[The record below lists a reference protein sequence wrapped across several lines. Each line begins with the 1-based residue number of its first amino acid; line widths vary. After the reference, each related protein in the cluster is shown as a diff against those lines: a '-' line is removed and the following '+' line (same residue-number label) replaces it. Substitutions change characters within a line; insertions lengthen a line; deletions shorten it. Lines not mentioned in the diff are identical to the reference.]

1 MTEPLSGTRLAQP
14 DWITESLALG
24 LAEPGHEPLQRR
36 LYRLLRGGIQL
47 GRLPG
52 GSALPASRALAS
64 ALGIGRNTV
73 LAAYDQLLAEGF
85 LETRHGAGTF
95 VAHHALGQ
103 IQLAARPAT
112 ASSLS
117 QRGLRLVEQSRGPI
131 GESGAFVPCV
141 PALDQFP
148 REIWQGL
155 LQRHQR
161 QAPSHWFNYQDGGG
175 LPALREALCD
185 YLQLSRSVRCQP
197 EQILIVNGTKQAFDL
212 IANLLTDPGDTAW
225 IEEPGYRGAQASVIN
240 AGLNVVPVPVDA
252 EGMNPALAPP
262 GPAPRLIYTTPSHQ
276 LPTGVTMSLARR
288 LALLAQAEAQ
298 QSWIIEDDYDSE
310 FRYSSQPV
318 AALQGLAESERVLYL
333 GTFSKVLYPGL
344 RLGYLVLPPAL
355 VEPFRAAQARR
366 YPEGHYP
373 LQAALAEF
381 IAAGHFARH
390 IRRMRELYRTRQ
402 HCLRDSLEPALELGL
417 QLSPGESGMHLVAWL
432 PPDSDE
438 QALVDIGERH
448 GVLLRTLG
456 RHYLGMERQRG
467 LVLGY
472 AGVPEAEI
480 RHAGGLLA
488 GWLKPLLKD
497 Q

>member
-1 MTEPLSGTRLAQP
+1 MTEPLSATRLAQP

-24 LAEPGHEPLQRR
+24 LAEPGHESLQRR

-103 IQLAARPAT
+103 VQQAVRPAT
-112 ASSLS
+112 ATSLS
-117 QRGLRLVEQSRGPI
+117 QRGRRLLEQSRGPI
-131 GESGAFVPCV
+131 GESGAFAPCV
-141 PALDQFP
+141 PDFEQFP
-148 REIWQGL
+148 RDIWQGL

-197 EQILIVNGTKQAFDL
+197 EQILIVSGAKQALDL
-212 IANLLTDPGDTAW
+212 IAGLLTDPGDTAW
-225 IEEPGYRGAQASVIN
+225 IEEPGYRGAQASLLN
-240 AGLNVVPVPVDA
+240 AGLGMVPVPVDA
-252 EGMNPALAPP
+252 EGLDPARAPAS
-262 GPAPRLIYTTPSHQ
+262 PAPRLIYTTPSHQ
-276 LPTGVTMSLARR
+276 LPTGVTMSLPRR
-288 LALLAQAEAQ
+288 LALLALAEAQ

-318 AALQGLAESERVLYL
+318 ASLQGLAQSERVLYL
-333 GTFSKVLYPGL
+333 GTFSKVMYPGL
-344 RLGYLVLPPAL
+344 RLAYLILPPAL
-355 VEPFRAAQARR
+355 VEPFRITQARR

-390 IRRMRELYRTRQ
+390 IRRMRGLYRGRQ
-402 HCLRDSLEPALELGL
+402 HCLRDSLAPALDQGL

-432 PPDSDE
+432 PLGSDE
-438 QALVDIGERH
+438 QALVGTGERH
-448 GVLLRTLG
+448 GVILRPLG
-456 RHYLGMERQRG
+456 RHYLGGQTQAG

-488 GWLKPLLKD
+488 DWLTPFLKEI
-497 Q
+497 